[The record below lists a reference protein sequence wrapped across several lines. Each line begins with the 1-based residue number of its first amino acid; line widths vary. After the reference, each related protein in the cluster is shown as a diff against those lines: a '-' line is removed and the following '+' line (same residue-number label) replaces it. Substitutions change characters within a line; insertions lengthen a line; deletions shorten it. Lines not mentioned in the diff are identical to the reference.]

1 MLQNT
6 LILIDRYP
14 HDSFICKINI
24 ESGYLRVEDLILKSE
39 SIIFK
44 NFHQMINNG
53 SGPFHL
59 NVTGVKDFQD
69 MNYSQSV
76 LQIRMSRII
85 TPYLISTY
93 LPSAILVFASQ
104 ISFHIPPD
112 NIPGRMSLLVTILLM
127 FINILGNVREDT
139 PLVSAISYLD
149 AWCMVCIVF
158 TSMALFEYAII
169 IHIRFL
175 STDYEDKL
183 KARCRKLDIAASFL
197 FISLFVA
204 FTVIYFAVAF
214 L

>member
-1 MLQNT
+1 MLLDTVN
-6 LILIDRYP
+6 LIHRYP
-14 HDSFICKINI
+14 HDSFNCKIKI
-24 ESGYLRVEDLILKSE
+24 ESAYLRVEDLILKSE
-39 SIIFK
+39 SKIFR
-44 NFHQMINNG
+44 NFHQRINKG

-59 NVTGVKDFQD
+59 NVTGARDFQR
-69 MNYSQSV
+69 MNYSRSV

-112 NIPGRMSLLVTILLM
+112 NIPGRMSLLVTVLLM

-175 STDYEDKL
+175 STDYEAKA
-183 KARCRKLDIAASFL
+183 KARCRKLDIAASLL
-197 FISLFVA
+197 FNSLFVT
-204 FTVIYFAVAF
+204 FTFIYFTVAF

>member
-1 MLQNT
+1 MSYV
-6 LILIDRYP
+6 R
-14 HDSFICKINI
+14 
-24 ESGYLRVEDLILKSE
+24 
-39 SIIFK
+39 
-44 NFHQMINNG
+44 NFHKKVNNG
-53 SGPFHL
+53 SSPFHL
-59 NVTGVKDFQD
+59 TVTGVRDFQA

-76 LQIRMSRII
+76 LQIHMSRII

-149 AWCMVCIVF
+149 VWCMVCIVF
-158 TSMALFEYAII
+158 TSMALFEYAFI

-175 STDYEDKL
+175 STDYEAKV

-197 FISLFVA
+197 FTSLFVTFA
-204 FTVIYFAVAF
+204 LTYFGYVY
-214 L
+214 LIKN

>member
-1 MLQNT
+1 M
-6 LILIDRYP
+6 
-14 HDSFICKINI
+14 
-24 ESGYLRVEDLILKSE
+24 KSE
-39 SIIFK
+39 SKFYK
-44 NFHQMINNG
+44 NFHQSINNG
-53 SGPFHL
+53 SSPFHL
-59 NVTGVKDFQD
+59 TVTGGRDFQE
-69 MNYSQSV
+69 MNYSKSI

-149 AWCMVCIVF
+149 VWCMVCIVF
-158 TSMALFEYAII
+158 TSMALFEYAFI

-175 STDYEDKL
+175 STDYEAKL
-183 KARCRKLDIAASFL
+183 KARCRKLDIAASLL
-197 FISLFVA
+197 FNSLFVT
-204 FTVIYFAVAF
+204 FTLIYFSVAF